1 MLKKVLAKI
10 RIKTP
15 QDLGEF
21 DADFKKK
28 KKKYCIA
35 DKTLL
40 DPASLHIQP

>member
-21 DADFKKK
+21 DEDFRWSL
-28 KKKYCIA
+28 KKYCIA